1 MSQLAEQD
9 RAARTAVPA
18 TCYARRI
25 DPELCAADVART
37 IEIFERIKAGDKSLE
52 GWVNFPIING
62 TGQGGDVGLK
72 PYDGPP
78 RTTELAAQLPA
89 VSRIVADF
97 LGEGLSIRIGR
108 IAILGQRD
116 VLRPH
121 IDTFPNTRL
130 LIPLTEQGDDFRHLY
145 DNACFAMRVGEVWG
159 GDGTTCHG
167 AANVAETGHRVL
179 LLLDVVGPDEA
190 EASPPWLRAPWR
202 IPPSSFVRRAPWNEA
217 VRAREFDHIGEA
229 VRQHGPDAAER
240 ELLLLSFEFAMPA
253 NYVYREMLLFA
264 QWMMTRGDA
273 GGFWQRRADA
283 LLNPTLPFQVPV
295 PN

>member
-1 MSQLAEQD
+1 MSALAQPN
-9 RAARTAVPA
+9 RVPA

-25 DPELCAADVART
+25 YPELCETDVART

-62 TGQGGDVGLK
+62 TGQGDDVGLK
-72 PYDGPP
+72 PYAGPP

-97 LGEGLSIRIGR
+97 QDEGLSIRIGR

-116 VLRPH
+116 ALRPH
-121 IDTFPNTRL
+121 VDTFPNTRL
-130 LIPLTEQGDDFRHLY
+130 LIPLTEQGNDFRHLY

-167 AANVAETGHRVL
+167 AANVAGTGYRVL

-190 EASPPWLRAPWR
+190 ETSPPWLCAPWR
-202 IPPSSFVRRAPWNEA
+202 IPPSSFVRRATWNEA
-217 VRAREFDHIGEA
+217 SRAREFGRIAQG
-229 VRQHGPDAAER
+229 VQRHGSDAAER
-240 ELLLLSFEFAMPA
+240 ELLLLPFEFSMPA

-264 QWMMTRGDA
+264 QWMMARGDA
-273 GGFWQRRADA
+273 SGFWKGRAEA

>member
-1 MSQLAEQD
+1 MSALAQQN
-9 RAARTAVPA
+9 RAPA
-18 TCYARRI
+18 TIYARRI
-25 DPELCAADVART
+25 DPKLCAADVART
-37 IEIFERIKAGDKSLE
+37 IEIFERIKAGDESLE

-89 VSRIVADF
+89 VSRIVDDF
-97 LGEGLSIRIGR
+97 LDEGLSIRIGR
-108 IAILGQRD
+108 IAILGRRD

-121 IDTFPNTRL
+121 VDTFPNTRL

-179 LLLDVVGPDEA
+179 LLLDVVGPGEA
-190 EASPPWLRAPWR
+190 EVSPPWLRAPWR
-202 IPPSSFVRRAPWNEA
+202 IPPSSFVRRALWSEA
-217 VRAREFDHIGEA
+217 VRTCEFGRIADG

-240 ELLLLSFEFAMPA
+240 ELLLLPFEFAMPA

-264 QWMMTRGDA
+264 QGMITRGDA
-273 GGFWQRRADA
+273 SGFWQRRADA

>member
-1 MSQLAEQD
+1 MSALAQPN
-9 RAARTAVPA
+9 RAPA
-18 TCYARRI
+18 TLYERRI

-37 IEIFERIKAGDKSLE
+37 IEIFERIKAGDRSLE

-78 RTTELAAQLPA
+78 RTTELAARLPA
-89 VSRIVADF
+89 VSRIVSDF
-97 LGEGLSIRIGR
+97 VDEGLSIRIGR

-121 IDTFPNTRL
+121 VDTFPNTRL

-167 AANVAETGHRVL
+167 AANVAETGYRVL

-190 EASPPWLRAPWR
+190 ETSPPWLRAPWR
-202 IPPSSFVRRAPWNEA
+202 IPPASFVGRAPWNEA
-217 VRAREFDHIGEA
+217 VRAREFGRIAGA
-229 VRQHGPDAAER
+229 VQRHGPDASER
-240 ELLLLSFEFAMPA
+240 ELLLLPFAFAMPA

-264 QWMMTRGDA
+264 QWMMARGDS
-273 GGFWQRRADA
+273 GGFWQGRADA

-295 PN
+295 PV